1 MVNIEKE
8 ACPEKKDFLWRKKK
22 IFWVF
27 FFIENRQKILEK
39 VHTQFS
45 FIVLVLVFT
54 PTWPPEHHSRCQCRC
69 S

>member
-8 ACPEKKDFLWRKKK
+8 ACPEKKDFLWRKKNN
-22 IFWVF
+22 IFV
-27 FFIENRQKILEK
+27 FFIENRQNILEK

-45 FIVLVLVFT
+45 FIVFVLDFT
-54 PTWPPEHHSRCQCRC
+54 PTWPPELHSRRQCRC